1 MCAQTVGNQLLYSM
15 WLSTSVSHM
24 ITMPIVYGLW
34 KLLSSTNV
42 RRLSQRV
49 YAGGVERSVADS
61 QSFARKLNREEVK
74 LYG

>member
-1 MCAQTVGNQLLYSM
+1 
-15 WLSTSVSHM
+15 M

-42 RRLSQRV
+42 WRLSQRV

-61 QSFARKLNREEVK
+61 QSFARKLNREGVK